1 MEEDIKILEECLAQ
15 PLEWSKIARDLK
27 NRNQHQVKNR
37 LVCILARELNESR
50 VYIRELVKSH
60 GLQTPILSVLE
71 GLRRKIV
78 EKRENEIKND
88 GISISSF
95 MEMNEMRENDV
106 DKFINLEHDECP
118 LFDSLEDI
126 S

>member
-1 MEEDIKILEECLAQ
+1 MEECLEQ

-50 VYIRELVKSH
+50 AFIRQLVKSH
-60 GLQTPILSVLE
+60 NVQTQISLVLE
-71 GLRRKIV
+71 GLQRNIL
-78 EKRENEIKND
+78 EQRENEAIKD
-88 GISISSF
+88 GISLSSF
-95 MEMNEMRENDV
+95 MEMHEMHEDDV

-118 LFDSLEDI
+118 LFDFLEDI